1 MARPR
6 SARQRRPTR
15 LAACVTATAVALALL
30 ALTAAPAG
38 AEDLPVDLELV
49 LAVDVSGSMDVEEQ
63 AVQRR
68 GYAAALRHPDV
79 IHAIVDGG
87 YGRIALTY
95 VEWAG
100 AASQATIVPWS
111 LIDGA
116 EAAGAFA
123 EALDTR
129 PISDMHGTSI
139 SGALDF
145 AVGLFAQN
153 GYAGLRQAIDVSGD
167 GPNNNGRP
175 VTPAR
180 DAAVAAG
187 VVINGLPIMIR
198 PSSVFVS
205 LDRYYADCVIGG
217 PGSFVLP
224 VKDRDQLAEA
234 IRRKLVLE
242 VAGEPLIRPIPV
254 QATLPMDCLFG

>member
-1 MARPR
+1 MARPK
-6 SARQRRPTR
+6 SARQRRSTK
-15 LAACVTATAVALALL
+15 LL
-30 ALTAAPAG
+30 ALASAAVLAFAPLALTG
-38 AEDLPVDLELV
+38 PEAAAEDLPVDLELV
-49 LAVDVSGSMDVEEQ
+49 LAVDVSGSMDVDEQ

-100 AASQATIVPWS
+100 AASQAMIVPWS

-116 EAAGAFA
+116 EAAETFA

-139 SGALDF
+139 SGAIDY

-153 GYAGLRQAIDVSGD
+153 GYAGLRRTIDVSGD
-167 GPNNNGRP
+167 GPNNNGPP
-175 VTPAR
+175 VTPER

-187 VVINGLPIMIR
+187 IIINGLPIMIR

-217 PGSFVLP
+217 PGAFVLP
-224 VKDRDQLAEA
+224 VNDRDQLAEA

-242 VAGEPLIRPIPV
+242 VAGKPLMRPIPV
-254 QATLPMDCLFG
+254 QATVPMDCLFD

>member
-1 MARPR
+1 
-6 SARQRRPTR
+6 
-15 LAACVTATAVALALL
+15 
-30 ALTAAPAG
+30 
-38 AEDLPVDLELV
+38 
-49 LAVDVSGSMDVEEQ
+49 MDVQEQ

-95 VEWAG
+95 IEWAG
-100 AASQATIVPWS
+100 ATSQATIVPWS

-123 EALDTR
+123 DELDTR
-129 PISDMHGTSI
+129 PVSDMHGTSI
-139 SGALDF
+139 SGALDY
-145 AVGLFAQN
+145 AVRLFANN
-153 GYAGLRQAIDVSGD
+153 GYAGLRQTIDVSGD

-187 VVINGLPIMIR
+187 VIVNGLPIMIR
-198 PSSVFVS
+198 PSSRFIA

-224 VKDRDQLAEA
+224 VNDRDQLAEA

-242 VAGEPLIRPIPV
+242 VAGRPAIRPIPV
-254 QATLPMDCLFG
+254 QATVPMDCLFD

>member
-1 MARPR
+1 MARPK
-6 SARQRRPTR
+6 SARQRRSTK
-15 LAACVTATAVALALL
+15 LL
-30 ALTAAPAG
+30 ALATAAALAFAPLVLAG
-38 AEDLPVDLELV
+38 SEAIAEDTPVDLELV
-49 LAVDVSGSMDVEEQ
+49 LAVDVSGSMDPEEQ

-100 AASQATIVPWS
+100 ATSQRTIVPWS
-111 LIDGA
+111 LVDGA
-116 EAAGAFA
+116 EAAEAFA

-139 SGALDF
+139 SGAIDY
-145 AVGLFAQN
+145 AVGLFAED
-153 GYAGLRQAIDVSGD
+153 GYAGLRKTIDVSGD

-175 VTPAR
+175 VAPAR

-198 PSSVFVS
+198 PSSVFIS

-242 VAGEPLIRPIPV
+242 VAGELVIRPIPV
-254 QATLPMDCLFG
+254 QAAIPTSCFLD